1 MHYTPGETD
10 VITKGHMGFEQRT
23 VVIACA

>member
-10 VITKGHMGFEQRT
+10 VITKRH
-23 VVIACA
+23 IAEHG